1 MVKANNNEAQAVTAN
16 AAAAA
21 DGGIPLEPLMNGQTT
36 GGNGAALTA
45 VSNDQQVKATTAAVT
60 PMVIVNEKA
69 SNGGGGKSTTDN
81 GQIPSTTTGADN
93 STIIHHQAK
102 QTQVKAVSP
111 TKVQLE
117 VASQKSGSPGE
128 NSTKTVS
135 TLNQSPIIGTV
146 VKTDTNG
153 HGTNV

>member
-1 MVKANNNEAQAVTAN
+1 
-16 AAAAA
+16 
-21 DGGIPLEPLMNGQTT
+21 MNGQAAAPAS
-36 GGNGAALTA
+36 NGAPTTT
-45 VSNDQQVKATTAAVT
+45 NDQAKPTAAVT

-69 SNGGGGKSTTDN
+69 GNGATDN
-81 GQIPSTTTGADN
+81 GQIPSNGADK
-93 STIIHHQAK
+93 STIIHHQPK

-117 VASQKSGSPGE
+117 VASKTSSPGE

-146 VKTDTNG
+146 VKTDASNG
-153 HGTNV
+153 GTNV